1 MLQDFVARIT
11 SPFTIK
17 CYILVINVLR
27 TFSFVVLIYMALR
40 FLRCTSNVGM
50 QGGEQKLTI
59 ADECDDAASITHL
72 ILHALGLWHEQ
83 SRPDRDQY
91 VEILW
96 ENIYP
101 GKIHLT
107 GKSMLL
113 R

>member
-1 MLQDFVARIT
+1 MNITLRI
-11 SPFTIK
+11 
-17 CYILVINVLR
+17 C
-27 TFSFVVLIYMALR
+27 SFGVLIYVALR
-40 FLRCTSNVGM
+40 LLRCTSNVGM

-83 SRPDRDQY
+83 SRPDRDTY

-101 GKIHLT
+101 GKIQLT
-107 GKSMLL
+107 GKSMVPMLL
-113 R
+113 NRFLYAASHK